1 MEKTSNVIVALDEVL
16 KMLHKKEKDLEKKL
30 NIAKDERQT
39 QEKICVVYK
48 DFELYSFED
57 IQELYGV
64 GEITEKKFD
73 SLVKEL
79 KDKTSGNAKTNEIEK
94 LEYEIKFINH
104 FIKEMAGT
112 KESELQKLGYT
123 DEEIVKMMD
132 L

>member
-1 MEKTSNVIVALDEVL
+1 MNETSNVIVACDDVL

-30 NIAKDERQT
+30 NIVKDERQT
-39 QEKICVVYK
+39 QEKICVIYK
-48 DFELYSFED
+48 DFELYSYKD
-57 IQELYGV
+57 IQDLYGV

-79 KDKTSGNAKTNEIEK
+79 EDKVSGNAKTKEIEK
-94 LEYEIKFINH
+94 LGYEIKFIKH
-104 FIKEMAGT
+104 FIQEMLGT

-123 DEEIVKMMD
+123 DEEIVKMMY